1 MEVCD
6 FMSDDT
12 IRIGKKKSRFLD
24 KVKDILPDAG
34 NLDMCLT
41 CGGCLSLKIL
51 GPNERTY
58 LRDDLKD
65 VWVFHPEMAM

>member
-1 MEVCD
+1 
-6 FMSDDT
+6 MSDDT

-41 CGGCLSLKIL
+41 CGAVC
-51 GPNERTY
+51 P
-58 LRDDLKD
+58 
-65 VWVFHPEMAM
+65 